1 MRKLRILLVGFLL
14 FAAASTAHAVTLQ
27 FDFDTPLEGD
37 EFYEPIG
44 PAPWLT
50 AVFSDTDKVIDGVT
64 TDGVQLDLSAS
75 GLYVDEFVTKWFFN
89 TTLNSLDGLQHV
101 DTLNGADLD
110 IFSADIDAFN
120 AGGGG
125 NFDMYIQ
132 FNSSNALRFEQADL
146 ASFFLYGVT
155 GLTAETFNALSTPEE
170 KAYLAEAHIQGIMD
184 SAGDPELSAWVVPGD
199 GGGGGGG
206 TPVPEPGTMLLLGA
220 GFLGLAVYGK
230 RRQQK

>member
-14 FAAASTAHAVTLQ
+14 LAAASTAHAVTLQ
-27 FDFDTPLEGD
+27 FDFDTSLDGFD
-37 EFYEPIG
+37 EPAG

-75 GLYVDEFVTKWFFN
+75 GLDVEEFVTKWYFN
-89 TTLNSLDGLQHV
+89 TTLDSLVGLQHV
-101 DTLNGADLD
+101 DTLTGATLD
-110 IFSADIDAFN
+110 TFSADIDAFN

-125 NFDMYIQ
+125 NFDMYIE
-132 FNSSNALRFEQADL
+132 FKSSNAERFGQLDL

-155 GLTAETFNALSTPEE
+155 GLTAETFNALSVPDE
-170 KAYLAEAHIQGIMD
+170 KAYLAEAHIQGILD
-184 SAGDPELSAWVVPGD
+184 AAGDPELSAWVVPGD